1 MPARSLTVSPR
12 SWSSALLSR
21 CSEISSSSFVP
32 LTPFNRCHVC
42 RTAAAT
48 FFDSFATVPQSTSP
62 SSETNCCVGS
72 STVSGSSRALA
83 ISRRSFGT
91 ASGTVPALC
100 SSSAKAYCGTSSRS
114 PAAARSWRARRSSAS
129 AVESSPARSSRSF
142 PDDMSR
148 STRRCSEP
156 KSMSLRMLG
165 SELNSLSSCSASSA
179 SSSVRRTRML
189 RLRSRSRGYRGGKL
203 STNSFAEVL
212 RGEDAASEEERGPG
226 PSSLTRAARSGAMR
240 TGVLERAPGAR
251 TAGRDC
257 CGGAYASAR
266 SEIMAQQADAPE
278 GSSEGA
284 FPAGAE
290 RSSNASSKNKGKCW
304 TAPSLTPFSAQNRG
318 VYGSRARATLLTD
331 PCDHVVQFY
340 EFSCC
345 FRASAVQ

>member
-48 FFDSFATVPQSTSP
+48 FFDSSP
-62 SSETNCCVGS
+62 PCPSRRRRPPETNCCVGS

-165 SELNSLSSCSASSA
+165 SELNSPSCSASS
-179 SSSVRRTRML
+179 
-189 RLRSRSRGYRGGKL
+189 
-203 STNSFAEVL
+203 
-212 RGEDAASEEERGPG
+212 P
-226 PSSLTRAARSGAMR
+226 P
-240 TGVLERAPGAR
+240 
-251 TAGRDC
+251 
-257 CGGAYASAR
+257 
-266 SEIMAQQADAPE
+266 
-278 GSSEGA
+278 
-284 FPAGAE
+284 
-290 RSSNASSKNKGKCW
+290 
-304 TAPSLTPFSAQNRG
+304 
-318 VYGSRARATLLTD
+318 
-331 PCDHVVQFY
+331 
-340 EFSCC
+340 
-345 FRASAVQ
+345 RASAARGCSGSGRAAAGTAAGS